1 MLYFTYMDDAYVRT
15 TIRLPQRVHA
25 KLQKEAYRQKK
36 SLNTVLLDKISSGL
50 QNLGKLERFYA
61 GEKKLGPVRKKYQKQ
76 VKDIN
81 STQVVRE
88 LRDGRA
94 KEVWDR

>member
-1 MLYFTYMDDAYVRT
+1 MEDRYVRT

-61 GEKKLGPVRKKYQKQ
+61 GEKKLGLIRKKYQKQ
-76 VKDIN
+76 VESID
-81 STQVVRE
+81 STRVVRE
-88 LRDGRA
+88 LRDGRV
-94 KEVWDR
+94 KEIWDR